1 LDANVISYL
10 FYVIFGFIK
19 IKKMKEKDDLSPV
32 VVFAGTQWEAAFVK
46 SMLED
51 NEIDAF
57 LKDEIFG
64 TLEPWSVSPG
74 GFGPV
79 KVIVPVH
86 DEERAKK
93 VVEEYILNKS
103 KSGDDLII

>member
-1 LDANVISYL
+1 
-10 FYVIFGFIK
+10 
-19 IKKMKEKDDLSPV
+19 MKEKDELSPV

-64 TLEPWSVSPG
+64 TLEPWAVSPG

-79 KVIVPVH
+79 KVIVPIH

-93 VVEEYILNKS
+93 VVDEYVQNKS
-103 KSGDDLII
+103 KSDGEIIDNE

>member
-1 LDANVISYL
+1 
-10 FYVIFGFIK
+10 
-19 IKKMKEKDDLSPV
+19 MKEKDDLSPV
-32 VVFAGTQWEAAFVK
+32 EVFAGTQWEAAFVK

-51 NEIDAF
+51 NEIEAF

-64 TLEPWSVSPG
+64 TMSPWTVTPG

-79 KVIVPVH
+79 KVIVPIH

-93 VVEEYILNKS
+93 VVDEYVQNKS
-103 KSGDDLII
+103 KSDGEIIDNE